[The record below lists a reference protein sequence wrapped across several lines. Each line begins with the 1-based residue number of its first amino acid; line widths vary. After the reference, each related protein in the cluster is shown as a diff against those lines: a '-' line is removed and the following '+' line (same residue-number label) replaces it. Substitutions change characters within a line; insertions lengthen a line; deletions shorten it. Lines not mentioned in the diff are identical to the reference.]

1 MDKPSREHRIVRAHM
16 ALEAWR
22 RGEPG
27 HRADDQD
34 VIDLLTDLM
43 FLVANSG
50 MDVESAAVSAI
61 TRYFQEDIGGSV
73 H

>member
-1 MDKPSREHRIVRAHM
+1 MTTREQRIVRAHM

-22 RGEPG
+22 RGKPG
-27 HRADDQD
+27 HRPCDED
-34 VIDLLTDLM
+34 VRDLLVDLL

-50 MDVESAAVSAI
+50 MDVEAAAVSAI
-61 TRYFQEDIGGSV
+61 TRYFTECDSGTI